1 MKDIREQVFQEYQVE
16 TVRPFMIYA
25 QEPHSTGS
33 ATLNWLKE
41 LQTCSDSR
49 VGHVDPIFS

>member
-33 ATLNWLKE
+33 ATLNWLQE